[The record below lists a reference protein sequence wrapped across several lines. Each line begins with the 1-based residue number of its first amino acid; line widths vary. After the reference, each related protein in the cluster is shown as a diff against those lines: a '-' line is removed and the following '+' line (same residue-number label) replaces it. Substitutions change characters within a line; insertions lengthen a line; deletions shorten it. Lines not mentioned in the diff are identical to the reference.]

1 MLALRIRGQHQ
12 FRWKAHIELVIVPEG
27 YVGCDLESVARVLA
41 IFKVVISYHDFL
53 EGGRAC
59 HHEFKRDVLNLN
71 LATLIVS
78 CFHHYGLGGLLATG
92 VLKVLTS
99 HSEGLPCWG
108 KGVFKEI
115 FYVEKKGD
123 TTCWDNKLSENLTT
137 SVDSAVNLHNTQ
149 G

>member
-27 YVGCDLESVARVLA
+27 YVGCDLQGVARIFA
-41 IFKVVISYHDFL
+41 IFKVVVSYHHFL

-59 HHEFKRDVLNLN
+59 HHEFECDVLNLN
-71 LATLIVS
+71 LATLVVS
-78 CFHHYGLGGLLATG
+78 GFHHYRLGGLLAPG

-99 HSEGLPCWG
+99 HSEGLACWG
-108 KGVFKEI
+108 RGVFKEI
-115 FYVEKKGD
+115 FHVEKKGD
-123 TTCWDNKLSENLTT
+123 TTGWDNKLSENLTST
-137 SVDSAVNLHNTQ
+137 VDSAVNLHNTQ